1 VKAEQWIQVVVA
13 VVPILV
19 AVVAY
24 RSATK
29 ANKITAET
37 ADRGKLTDDLQE
49 EVARL
54 RENVASANS
63 ETDTLRFRLRTLTE
77 YADRCVSILRAHG
90 IEPPPV
96 PVGSRHPWE
105 GP

>member
-1 VKAEQWIQVVVA
+1 MVA
-13 VVPILV
+13 VVPIVV
-19 AVVAY
+19 AAFAY

-29 ANKITAET
+29 ANKITADT
-37 ADRGKLTDDLQE
+37 TDRGKLTDDLQE

-54 RENVASANS
+54 RENVASANT
-63 ETDTLRFRLRTLTE
+63 EADNLRFRLRTLSD
-77 YADRCVSILRAHG
+77 YANLCVATLRANG